1 MSGEETEEE
10 AKKRLQAAM
19 TAELARAM
27 KDQTH
32 WAHVA
37 SRTFALTDKGAV
49 PVEPIQDLGRAIGAR
64 FAPEWE
70 VRVLTMTNGAA
81 SVVITGKK
89 GASHAEWTDY

>member
-10 AKKRLQAAM
+10 TKKRLQAAM

-49 PVEPIQDLGRAIGAR
+49 PVEPIQDLGRAIAAR

-70 VRVLTMTNGAA
+70 VRVLTMTNGAV